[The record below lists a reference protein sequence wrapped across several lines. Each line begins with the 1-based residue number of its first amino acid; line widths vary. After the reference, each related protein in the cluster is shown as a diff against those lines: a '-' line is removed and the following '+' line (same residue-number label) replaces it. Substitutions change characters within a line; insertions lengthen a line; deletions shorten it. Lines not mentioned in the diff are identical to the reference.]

1 MDDRLVTEDTLQ
13 ANFLIPRDSDV
24 YGGRSLSE
32 VCCESLRDFNPM
44 VRVSAEKGQSYFFL
58 KFYFLFHFFFI
69 NIFCDN
75 L

>member
-44 VRVSAEKGQSYFFL
+44 VRVSAEKGQSYFF
-58 KFYFLFHFFFI
+58 
-69 NIFCDN
+69 
-75 L
+75 